1 MPVFSP
7 LVLSNFTVHEP
18 LEEAG
23 LLGAPSGSLKRH
35 FFRRFPLRRQAENV
49 LMDIERLRTSMT
61 RFITKKMR
69 VTGRWTARLSA
80 GDSPLKLVGSKCP
93 NGLVAKAK
101 LPKPIAIMATD
112 HVIASRGS

>member
-1 MPVFSP
+1 MVRTRD
-7 LVLSNFTVHEP
+7 LHLDYYTQFTIP
-18 LEEAG
+18 
-23 LLGAPSGSLKRH
+23 K
-35 FFRRFPLRRQAENV
+35 
-49 LMDIERLRTSMT
+49 MDIERLRTSMT

-69 VTGRWTARLSA
+69 VTARWTARLSA